1 MSGIDLRGLSEQV
14 QDAARYLSAALHAL
28 AREETLGRRSRRL
41 LEDDLATWQRFRG
54 RLTETDL
61 ALLLLEDAAVTQP
74 FAFDAAGVLGAT
86 AVHLDRLDP
95 ARLRPWLRALPGLPL
110 AQAAGDYLGEQARR
124 LGLTTRLGRS
134 DLHRGIRPHHKVLE
148 LPGTGGQLAS
158 YLVAS
163 LEGIYLRDVF
173 TIAWGDWRDRLLAG
187 LTAVDGGLSGQ
198 APIAPTAGIDDL
210 RSAGQRWDYV
220 LGAVPE
226 RGVQPYDLDTL
237 RAWFPGAT
245 VLLV

>member
-1 MSGIDLRGLSEQV
+1 MSGIDVRGMPAEV
-14 QDAARYLSAALHAL
+14 QDAARYMSATLHAL
-28 AREETLGRRSRRL
+28 AREEILGRRSRRL

-74 FAFDAAGVLGAT
+74 FAFDAAGVLGAS
-86 AVHLDRLDP
+86 AVHLSRLDP
-95 ARLRPWLRALPGLPL
+95 ARLRPWLHALPGLPL
-110 AQAAGDYLGEQARR
+110 EQPGGDYLQEQARR

-148 LPGTGGQLAS
+148 LPGTGGQLAR
-158 YLVAS
+158 YLADS

-173 TIAWGDWRDRLLAG
+173 TIAWRDWRDRLLAG

-198 APIAPTAGIDDL
+198 APIALTAGIDDL
-210 RSAGQRWDYV
+210 RGDGQRWDYV
-220 LGAVPE
+220 LGALPE